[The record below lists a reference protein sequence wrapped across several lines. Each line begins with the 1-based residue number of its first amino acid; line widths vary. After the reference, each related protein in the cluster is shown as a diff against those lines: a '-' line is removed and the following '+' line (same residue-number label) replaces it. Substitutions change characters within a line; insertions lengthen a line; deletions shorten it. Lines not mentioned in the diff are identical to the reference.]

1 MKEVVSSFGHFFHKT
16 KHTIQKKL
24 NTFDIYDYS
33 LSSDD
38 QPETEFKNMF
48 LRMNYLY
55 VKDVFAEN
63 GSSKYSM
70 NLYSHIKS
78 FLENS

>member
-1 MKEVVSSFGHFFHKT
+1 MKDIVSCLATFFHKT

-24 NTFDIYDYS
+24 NTFDIYDYN
-33 LSSDD
+33 LSSED

-55 VKDVFAEN
+55 VKDVFAEV
-63 GSSKYSM
+63 GSTKSFSVNM
-70 NLYSHIKS
+70 YSHIKS
-78 FLENS
+78 FL